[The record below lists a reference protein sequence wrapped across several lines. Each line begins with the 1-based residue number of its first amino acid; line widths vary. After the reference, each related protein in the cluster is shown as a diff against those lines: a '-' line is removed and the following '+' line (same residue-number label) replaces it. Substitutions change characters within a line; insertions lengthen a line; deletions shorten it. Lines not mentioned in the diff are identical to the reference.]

1 MFKPQLPKPQD
12 LPKTQSLTPSIFEVF
27 AGPPQP
33 GVEHSGTWCGAE
45 VAEGPGASDLGSRVQ
60 GSGNIILGL
69 NRWEGGGIR
78 LEILCPLL
86 GIFRVRVFSSRFVV
100 LQFGF

>member
-1 MFKPQLPKPQD
+1 M
-12 LPKTQSLTPSIFEVF
+12 IFEVF

-45 VAEGPGASDLGSRVQ
+45 VAEGPGASDLGLRVQ
-60 GSGNIILGL
+60 GLGNIVLGL
-69 NRWEGGGIR
+69 NRWEGGGVR

-86 GIFRVRVFSSRFVV
+86 SIFGSSGFQFKACCVAIRLLKVSDFGIGR
-100 LQFGF
+100 